1 MTAPG
6 TGPPASESRRR
17 MRRHESAARLC
28 LMKRGP
34 HGKAATSYSAS
45 RYASSRAQVEWWIK
59 RIRLS
64 RLAVSR
70 AARRARRH
78 VERTEI
84 VGGVVLV
91 FRIV

>member
-64 RLAVSR
+64 RLASR
-70 AARRARRH
+70 GLARRPARPSPRR
-78 VERTEI
+78 EDRNSRRCCAC
-84 VGGVVLV
+84 
-91 FRIV
+91 F